1 MLVSATS
8 HLGHRR
14 RSLRLPSEGGAC
26 LQFTMHVSV
35 GWIEK
40 AVGLAYHEARE
51 PDFRAQRCG
60 YGNACSHQRLDH
72 L

>member
-26 LQFTMHVSV
+26 LQFTIHVSV
-35 GWIEK
+35 G
-40 AVGLAYHEARE
+40 V
-51 PDFRAQRCG
+51 D
-60 YGNACSHQRLDH
+60 
-72 L
+72 